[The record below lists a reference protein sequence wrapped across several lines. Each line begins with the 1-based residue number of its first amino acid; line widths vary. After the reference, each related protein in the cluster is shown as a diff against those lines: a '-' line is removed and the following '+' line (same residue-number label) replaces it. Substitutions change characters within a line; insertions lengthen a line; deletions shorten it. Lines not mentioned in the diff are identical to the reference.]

1 MRLLRFDDT
10 RSLSPLSVGILGIQR
25 CVCRDRAGRA
35 RWKRATYSCRRV
47 HSTDEGSSVI
57 ANIFDTVERYP
68 SLTPL
73 GEVKFYL
80 DRYAALLAKETVV
93 SKA

>member
-1 MRLLRFDDT
+1 M
-10 RSLSPLSVGILGIQR
+10 
-25 CVCRDRAGRA
+25 
-35 RWKRATYSCRRV
+35 
-47 HSTDEGSSVI
+47 I